1 MKLQEKI
8 QRLVTLDKKSFET
21 IWKVARDNGLGGK
34 GFSAALRLIVRD
46 YDRKHFDNGRSK

>member
-46 YDRKHFDNGRSK
+46 YDRKNFGNGKSK